1 MIIPQDL
8 INEAKERL
16 GTKAAIEIANDLG
29 LKQFDERN
37 LKALCYWHKED
48 TPSLSWHT
56 KGNYWNC
63 FGCGQKYDIIDHYMS
78 FYSLSFIEA
87 AKMLFEKTGT
97 SFDGLEDNVYD
108 ENFFEDYK
116 YPKEE
121 TGKERDKVE
130 EYLQRRG
137 ISKATLDY
145 ADIKQDRGGN
155 IVFEHRDINGK
166 LLCTKYRNRES
177 SVTNKARTWWQ
188 KYSSTCPILYGID
201 KIDTTKPLLIVE
213 GHIDRLSCIEAGY
226 LNTVSIP
233 HGAGSLGWIDF
244 NWSYLESFESI
255 ILWADN
261 DAPGEKLIKEAII
274 RLGEYRCRTVEPNA
288 EVENKIKKFWN
299 KYDKN
304 INKTDANNVL
314 VACGKQTVLDLINNA
329 EEIPIPDVI
338 RLMECEEFDIKKAT
352 VLDTGIKDLDA
363 HIFGYIEGTLNV
375 WTGRTGG
382 GKSTFIIQSCL
393 NEAINIGEPTFVYSG
408 ELTKEQLKGW
418 VMLQLA
424 GRDHLIQWDNGE
436 NKPKTY
442 TTTYLAKDVIEKKY
456 MDFIYIYDSYLVATP
471 EKVISTMEYMR
482 KRHGVKNFV
491 VDNLMCFDLDIGK
504 HGNEWNAQKNLI
516 IQFLQF
522 AIRYNSI
529 IHLVAHPRKPDGTV
543 ALDEYSILGSSNI
556 PNLAHRIFILRRTD
570 EEERRKKNIDY
581 DAYVGILKDRAL
593 GVTKKYIGL
602 YYDEASR
609 RLYGKRDDVNKKY
622 SWDDGS
628 IIYRNNKFGS
638 NGILV
643 QGITDDE
650 PF

>member
-244 NWSYLESFESI
+244 NWSYLDSFESI
-255 ILWADN
+255 KNKHLKFLGANALHIKSDNSLFMLSKMVAGTANLTLREHFRCVPEIIEFSKFHFYDNSLRPLKQINSNRLNPKETVFVN
-261 DAPGEKLIKEAII
+261 DAFTEDKIVYKEI
-274 RLGEYRCRTVEPNA
+274 EE
-288 EVENKIKKFWN
+288 IKKFLQRILKDEQYSN
-299 KYDKN
+299 KSIGVVSLGLTKHTE
-304 INKTDANNVL
+304 KL
-314 VACGKQTVLDLINNA
+314 K
-329 EEIPIPDVI
+329 
-338 RLMECEEFDIKKAT
+338 DIKE
-352 VLDTGIKDLDA
+352 DLA
-363 HIFGYIEGTLNV
+363 NEFG
-375 WTGRTGG
+375 
-382 GKSTFIIQSCL
+382 
-393 NEAINIGEPTFVYSG
+393 
-408 ELTKEQLKGW
+408 KEKI
-418 VMLQLA
+418 
-424 GRDHLIQWDNGE
+424 D
-436 NKPKTY
+436 
-442 TTTYLAKDVIEKKY
+442 
-456 MDFIYIYDSYLVATP
+456 
-471 EKVISTMEYMR
+471 
-482 KRHGVKNFV
+482 
-491 VDNLMCFDLDIGK
+491 K
-504 HGNEWNAQKNLI
+504 HKLI
-516 IQFLQF
+516 IEDSPKFQGDERDVMIVSL
-522 AIRYNSI
+522 
-529 IHLVAHPRKPDGTV
+529 GV
-543 ALDEYSILGSSNI
+543 ALDFQKLKENQNAKPRAIISDQ
-556 PNLAHRIFILRRTD
+556 D
-570 EEERRKKNIDY
+570 EFKKI
-581 DAYVGILKDRAL
+581 
-593 GVTKKYIGL
+593 
-602 YYDEASR
+602 
-609 RLYGKRDDVNKKY
+609 
-622 SWDDGS
+622 
-628 IIYRNNKFGS
+628 
-638 NGILV
+638 
-643 QGITDDE
+643 
-650 PF
+650 